1 MTIQQMRYYY
11 TVCQLQNVTRAA
23 ERLHIAQSTLSQAM
37 QAIEAE
43 TGLNLFQH
51 VGRNIIVTQEGQ
63 KLLGKVRE
71 LLLAVDRFDDEV
83 AELARRRNH
92 VRVALPPQLSTELLP
107 LLLRDFR
114 AAHPEIEL
122 EITET
127 SGAGAASLVRM
138 EEVDLAVINM
148 SGDKSPELNY
158 QAIAEKEICLVV
170 WEGHTLAERASVSFA
185 EAVAA
190 PIVMLGQEFFVTRKI
205 LQVMKAAGA
214 SPDVLYYSKNL
225 STLVSLLQH
234 HVAPGILSTQALAAQ
249 RGLRLIPFSEPQH
262 LTTCIV
268 TKKGRQIYHDQRV
281 LMDFLKEK

>member
-138 EEVDLAVINM
+138 EEVDIAVINM
-148 SGDKSPELNY
+148 GGDKSPELNY

-170 WEGHTLAERASVSFA
+170 WEGHELAERASVSFA
-185 EAVAA
+185 EATSA

-249 RGLRLIPFSEPQH
+249 RGLRLIPFSEPQY